1 MPRRKTEFEIGMATV
16 LNNKDASFL
25 KHPEVFNTIQSESK
39 MPLTKLMRH
48 LGRTKKELTDKEKS
62 EQRLNALKAKIEE
75 TDTQKKN

>member
-1 MPRRKTEFEIGMATV
+1 MPRHKTEFEIGMATV

-25 KHPEVFNTIQSESK
+25 TNPTTFNTIQSESK
-39 MPLTKLMRH
+39 MPFTKLIRH

-75 TDTQKKN
+75 